1 MQEQAHRGGDLR
13 EPSIVAARRERTNRP
28 RLMRVPVPGR
38 AHCWSVQ
45 GNVPPRSC
53 RLDDRA
59 AHERLEGHLA
69 DWNHHLA
76 GVALK
81 PFSQR
86 RGSTD
91 CRREARRAV
100 VALTASRVLSGRIG
114 WIRKFWKNPG
124 KTAVDRTHESV
135 VKTRLGAMQ
144 GFQRFLI
151 RATRN
156 RGNPKKPE
164 KIRVFGQSS
173 SSTNSKIWYELA
185 QGPLDQ
191 SWSKTSEHV

>member
-1 MQEQAHRGGDLR
+1 MA
-13 EPSIVAARRERTNRP
+13 
-28 RLMRVPVPGR
+28 
-38 AHCWSVQ
+38 
-45 GNVPPRSC
+45 
-53 RLDDRA
+53 RLD
-59 AHERLEGHLA
+59 RLPA
-69 DWNHHLA
+69 
-76 GVALK
+76 
-81 PFSQR
+81 
-86 RGSTD
+86 RG
-91 CRREARRAV
+91 EARRRGPHSV
-100 VALTASRVLSGRIG
+100 TRTVGRIG

-173 SSTNSKIWYELA
+173 SSINSKIWYELA

>member
-1 MQEQAHRGGDLR
+1 VRIVGPSKATCHRALAV
-13 EPSIVAARRERTNRP
+13 STTARR
-28 RLMRVPVPGR
+28 MSGSR
-38 AHCWSVQ
+38 ATWLT
-45 GNVPPRSC
+45 GTIIWRRAETFFATA
-53 RLDDRA
+53 RLD
-59 AHERLEGHLA
+59 RLPA
-69 DWNHHLA
+69 
-76 GVALK
+76 
-81 PFSQR
+81 
-86 RGSTD
+86 RG
-91 CRREARRAV
+91 EARR
-100 VALTASRVLSGRIG
+100 RGPHSGTRTVRRIG

-173 SSTNSKIWYELA
+173 SSINSKIWYELA